1 MHVKGETIGTKDDV
15 DNGLANNPGGCAI
28 NRCDIL
34 SRCFVDPTQKTILY
48 GSFGVSEPFALR
60 RDIVLNL
67 FTLLCEEVDMRG
79 QLIYVL

>member
-1 MHVKGETIGTKDDV
+1 MHVEGETIGTKDDV

-28 NRCDIL
+28 NLGVSLIQR
-34 SRCFVDPTQKTILY
+34 KKMILY